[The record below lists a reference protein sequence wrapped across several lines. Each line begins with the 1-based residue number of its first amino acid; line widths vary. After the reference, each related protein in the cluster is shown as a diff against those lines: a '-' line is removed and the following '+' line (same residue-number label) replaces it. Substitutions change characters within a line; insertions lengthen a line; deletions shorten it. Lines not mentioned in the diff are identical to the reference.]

1 MGGGTED
8 GHLVVAVPVTHD
20 GDVIGAVQAAAPRSA
35 VERQVALTWA
45 AMAALAA
52 LAVTATWLV
61 GRRQARRLARPLED
75 LAVGARRLGEG
86 DFSVRVGRGG
96 VPEIDAVASAL
107 DGTAGRLDDLLARER
122 AFSADASHQL
132 RTPLAGVRLRLE
144 AALEQPDGD
153 LRSAIGE
160 SLVDVDRLEATIEEL
175 LTLAR
180 GERAERAEPL
190 DLVALLDELSAEWGG
205 RLALQG
211 RDLDLTIDRGAP
223 MARASAAAVRQVLA
237 VLVDNAARHG
247 SGTVAVRVREA
258 ADAVAIDVSDQGR
271 GVHEPEHVLFARR
284 PATAHAHGIGLALAR
299 RLAEAENG
307 RLTLTRPSP
316 PVFTLLLPAAA
327 GQVTAGGVPAAV
339 GDGRAQSPHLFS
351 PDRRQG
357 SVRGASGAGSSSR
370 YPWPRSVTISGTSA
384 AVAAAISAIL
394 LRSAATWTSRVF
406 VEPNQCASHTS
417 DISVSRRSATSG
429 SAASRAS
436 RSNSLGRRRSSRP
449 ATVTR
454 RRGTSTTRSP
464 NRRTSRAVPVAAS
477 FRRRWARRRA
487 WNSASRTGLTR

>member
-1 MGGGTED
+1 MRTRIVGLAVCASALAIALFGVPLAVAVLQYALQAERNQLRSVADAVAIVVAGDIDDAEPIGDVGRYGSIDVAVYDADGVLLGGRSPAGPEPQLVQALAGRVGSGTED

-35 VERQVALTWA
+35 VERQVALAWA
-45 AMAALAA
+45 AMVALAA

-75 LAVGARRLGEG
+75 LAIGARRLGEG

-144 AALEQPDGD
+144 AALEQPDGN

-180 GERAERAEPL
+180 GERAEGGEAL
-190 DLVALLDELSAEWGG
+190 DLVALLDEMSAEWGG

-211 RDLDLTIDRGAP
+211 RDLGLTIDRGAP
-223 MARASAAAVRQVLA
+223 MALASAAAVRQVLA

-247 SGTVAVRVREA
+247 SGTVVVRVREA
-258 ADAVAIDVSDQGR
+258 TDAVAIDVSDQGR
-271 GVHEPEHVLFARR
+271 GVHEPERVLFARR
-284 PATAHAHGIGLALAR
+284 PATAHPHGIGLALAR

-339 GDGRAQSPHLFS
+339 GDG
-351 PDRRQG
+351 G
-357 SVRGASGAGSSSR
+357 
-370 YPWPRSVTISGTSA
+370 
-384 AVAAAISAIL
+384 
-394 LRSAATWTSRVF
+394 
-406 VEPNQCASHTS
+406 
-417 DISVSRRSATSG
+417 
-429 SAASRAS
+429 
-436 RSNSLGRRRSSRP
+436 
-449 ATVTR
+449 
-454 RRGTSTTRSP
+454 
-464 NRRTSRAVPVAAS
+464 
-477 FRRRWARRRA
+477 
-487 WNSASRTGLTR
+487 